1 LIGMALP
8 TTRRIFLERCAAAAG
23 SALTASALRVRSGRA
38 AAGARLGPLA
48 GINLAGADFGNVP
61 GRHGRE
67 YLYPTRDSI
76 SYYRDLGF
84 NLVRLPFKWE
94 RLQPDIG
101 AAFATS
107 EQALLFGCVE
117 AVLGAGMS
125 VVLDPH
131 NYAKR
136 RVRADNWSTEHVI
149 GTGAVPS
156 QAFADF
162 WARLAAPFKDEQRIM
177 FGLMNEP
184 VDLSPSAWLEI
195 ANAAIVAIRRIGATN
210 LILVPG
216 IAYTGAHSWIAVG
229 NTAMARVEDPIRNFA
244 LEVHQYFDP
253 DSSGTHPEAVSGTIG
268 SERVEAFQ
276 SWARQNGCRAFL
288 GEFNGGRNRT
298 SYNALHDLCQEL
310 SANDDVWLGW
320 AAWAGGPRWPDADM
334 FNLEPWSDGRI
345 REQTEILAHYARSPA
360 SAWRSPG
367 AQIDID
373 FARGRIFGMEH
384 ADAGLPS
391 RSRDPKGIWL
401 ADGNSV
407 PVTGRLLAL
416 LQQPRFTLVLGL
428 RDLSTQ
434 ARACEI
440 LSVNGTALLRRT
452 AEGRLEAGFEPPL
465 RTPAQ
470 TLRNWAAKRRIAM
483 ACDRE
488 AGTTCIAVTGAAPV
502 LGAAAV
508 PPVVRASVGAAGS
521 PTGYLTRL
529 TGYEQ
534 FVPADALADLIA

>member
-1 LIGMALP
+1 MALL
-8 TTRRIFLERCAAAAG
+8 TTRRAFLRHAAAAG
-23 SALTASALRVRSGRA
+23 STLTASALRVRLSRA
-38 AAGARLGPLA
+38 AAGARPGPFA
-48 GINLAGADFGNVP
+48 GVNLAGAEFGNLP
-61 GRHGRE
+61 GQHDRE
-67 YLYPTRDSI
+67 YIYPPRDNI
-76 SYYRDLGF
+76 NYYRDLGF

-101 AAFATS
+101 AQFATS
-107 EQALLFGCVE
+107 EQALLLGCVE
-117 AVLGAGMS
+117 AVLDAGMS

-136 RVRADNWSTEHVI
+136 RVRADHWGAEHLI

-162 WARLAAPFKDEQRIM
+162 WVRLAALFKDEPRVM

-184 VDLSPSAWLEI
+184 VGLSPSAWLEI
-195 ANAAIVAIRRIGATN
+195 ANAAIAAIRHVGATN
-210 LILVPG
+210 LIFVPG
-216 IAYTGAHSWIAVG
+216 IAFTQAHSWIAVG

-244 LEVHQYFDP
+244 LEVHQYFDA
-253 DSSGTHPEAVSGTIG
+253 DSSGTHPDAVSGTIG

-334 FNLEPWSDGRI
+334 YNLEPWNDGRI
-345 REQTEILAHYARSPA
+345 REQTEILARYAGSTGV
-360 SAWRSPG
+360 WRSPG
-367 AQIDID
+367 AEIDID
-373 FARGRIFGMEH
+373 FARGRTFGMEH
-384 ADAGLPS
+384 AEADQPS
-391 RSRDPKGIWL
+391 RSGDPKGISL
-401 ADGNSV
+401 AGGSAV
-407 PVTGRLLAL
+407 PVTGPLLEL

-428 RDLSTQ
+428 RDLSPQ

-452 AEGRLEAGFEPPL
+452 AEGGLEAQLEPPL

-470 TLRNWAAKRRIAM
+470 ALRNWAAKRKIAI

-488 AGTTCIAVTGAAPV
+488 AGTACIAATGATPA
-502 LGAAAV
+502 LGAAAL
-508 PPVVRASVGAAGS
+508 PPVARASVGAAGS

-529 TGYEQ
+529 TGYEE
-534 FVPADALADLIA
+534 FVSAGVLADLVA